1 MREKI
6 GSINKIK
13 WLAHLVHKA
22 AQSKTRDLAATE
34 HATRPQNQPNP
45 TLHTTP
51 QLHNSAQFC
60 TSHDPICLKTGD
72 YACRNRCTRLHNPRP
87 ARTPRSPAHRGDQ
100 FLLHVIRNVGNEKPH
115 PSSSLSSQPIKN
127 QYLPSFVVL
136 RNHLFFEPASNFR
149 NRKESRAWSS
159 RRSISDDSKYVFS
172 DGIARQSTAF
182 WAVTDHLDR
191 ACCSF
196 EGRGSRELAVRV
208 SETNNRSLSPPAA

>member
-1 MREKI
+1 
-6 GSINKIK
+6 
-13 WLAHLVHKA
+13 
-22 AQSKTRDLAATE
+22 
-34 HATRPQNQPNP
+34 
-45 TLHTTP
+45 
-51 QLHNSAQFC
+51 
-60 TSHDPICLKTGD
+60 
-72 YACRNRCTRLHNPRP
+72 
-87 ARTPRSPAHRGDQ
+87 
-100 FLLHVIRNVGNEKPH
+100 
-115 PSSSLSSQPIKN
+115 
-127 QYLPSFVVL
+127 L